1 MKTEDMEPDVGTDA
15 GADVEIDVG
24 RMELSSYMLAV
35 IEKLKH
41 EQKYAAAH
49 GYLCA
54 LHSFQDFAGGR
65 GVPLPMNEVFRPERL
80 KAYEEWLMQKKARPL
95 KPNSVTCYMSSLR
108 AVYNRWMPAG
118 TPGHDAKMFADV
130 HTRVVSQTKRALR
143 EWQMEK
149 VLADGRTGN
158 PIAKPAG
165 TLTKEVAGTLM
176 KEAAGTPIA
185 KPADRLHITGQA
197 ALDYFRLMFLCR
209 GMPFIDLAH
218 LRKRDLQGRYLV
230 YLRHKTRRPMRVEL
244 CPEALRLLRKYGKE
258 NPDSPYLLP
267 ILGADTPGG
276 WELYKDYQDALR
288 LFNRDLARAME
299 FLLPGVRIS
308 SYTARHTWA
317 TLAYHMGLPLGVISQ
332 SLGHASIR
340 VTETYLKPFENE
352 RLDKANKQLIAA
364 VKKGKWKK
372 FANNN
377 IL

>member
-1 MKTEDMEPDVGTDA
+1 MKTEDMAPDVGTDA

-130 HTRVVSQTKRALR
+130 HTRVVSQTKRALQG
-143 EWQMEK
+143 WQMEK
-149 VLADGRTGN
+149 VLAGS
-158 PIAKPAG
+158 PFIA
-165 TLTKEVAGTLM
+165 
-176 KEAAGTPIA
+176 
-185 KPADRLHITGQA
+185 GQT

-230 YLRHKTRRPMRVEL
+230 YLRHKTRCPMRVEL

-267 ILGADTPGG
+267 ILDADTSGG
-276 WELYKDYQDALR
+276 WGLYKDYQDALR

-299 FLLPGVRIS
+299 FLLPGVRVS

-352 RLDKANKQLIAA
+352 RLDKANKQLIAT